1 MLLILGCLTFT
12 AVWLLASKVIF
23 PRHLTTFEL
32 GAQFTI
38 TAVVITLTLIIGDYK
53 SSSDTEIFHGYVIS
67 KSRTQDYFQTS
78 YDCNCVCV
86 SRDKQGYCTGESCD
100 TCYKDHYTV
109 DWELQTSLGGY
120 RIDYID
126 KESKSTWNTPDPN
139 EYTAAYEL
147 QPFSR
152 SYSYTNYF
160 LLYKE
165 SLFNNNPN
173 LIKYSSALSNA
184 TYPEVYGYAVDLVFK
199 GAVPGIDTRVYND
212 LIRDYLREAGV
223 KKQVNI
229 ILYFTSVDDQ
239 AFRYALEA
247 KWNGGRKNDVII
259 VVGADSNTK
268 PVWADVITLGK
279 NSSNEMLQV
288 ALREDLIHADLL
300 NPKTTT
306 DLIFK
311 NIDQYYHRKSMSEFK
326 YMEAARQTPI
336 EVIMWVIG
344 LTLIMNIGFT
354 IANVRYLNLQ

>member
-12 AVWLLASKVIF
+12 TLWILFSKFLF
-23 PRHLTTFEL
+23 PRQLTAIEL
-32 GAQFTI
+32 WIQFAV
-38 TAVVITLTLIIGDYK
+38 TAVVITLTLVVGDYQ
-53 SSSDTEIFHGYVIS
+53 SSSDIEIIHGYVVS

-78 YDCNCVCV
+78 YECNCVCV
-86 SRDKQGYCTGESCD
+86 SRDKQGSCTSESCQ
-100 TCYKDHYTV
+100 TCYTDHYTV
-109 DWELQTSLGGY
+109 DWELQTSLGGHQ
-120 RIDYID
+120 IDYID
-126 KESKSTWNTPDPN
+126 QEYKSAWNTPDPN
-139 EYTAAYEL
+139 AYTAAYEL

-152 SYSYTNYF
+152 SHSYTNYF

-173 LIKYSSALSNA
+173 LAKYSAALSSS

-199 GAVPGIDTRVYND
+199 GAVPGIDTRAYND

-247 KWNGGRKNDVII
+247 KWNGGRKNDVIVLI
-259 VVGADSNTK
+259 GADANTK
-268 PVWADVITLGK
+268 PKWVDVISLGK
-279 NSSNEMLQV
+279 NSGNEMLQV
-288 ALREDLIHADLL
+288 SLREDLINADLL
-300 NPKTTT
+300 NPKATT

-311 NIDQYYHRKSMSEFK
+311 NIEQYYHRKHMSEFK

-336 EVIMWVIG
+336 EIIMWVIG
-344 LTLIMNIGFT
+344 LTLVLNIGLT
-354 IANVRYLNLQ
+354 ILNVRCLNLR